1 MNKQIDLKSN
11 ILDAFIF
18 YENLSEAKLSKDF
31 KELTRDKLSY
41 NELEKLLPR
50 TRGKKYTHLFLCIN
64 ALRL

>member
-50 TRGKKYTHLFLCIN
+50 TRVKKYTHLVLCIN